1 MARTDEPFLGRWS
14 RLKQKRRQPE
24 PEPEPGDAPQ
34 VEDAEPAPAE
44 THPAAAEEETAA
56 VDLPDIETLDKDS
69 DYSVFMKEGVPEQLK
84 KLALRKLW
92 LSDPDLAVLDGL
104 NDYDDDY
111 RIVPAILGKFASGG
125 DDTPED
131 PDDAVAGAKAKDE
144 EDGPKAKDEDKDKE
158 EEVAAAKD
166 DEEPGEA
173 GERKEE
179 TDADAEAG
187 ERASGSAN
195 DADGKSG

>member
-14 RLKQKRRQPE
+14 RLKHERLRR
-24 PEPEPGDAPQ
+24 EPEPGEAPQ
-34 VEDAEPAPAE
+34 VEDGEPSPAGTQPAPGDE
-44 THPAAAEEETAA
+44 KTEPL
-56 VDLPDIETLDKDS
+56 DLPDIETLDKDS

-104 NDYDDDY
+104 NDYDEDF
-111 RIVPAILGKFASGG
+111 RIIPEAIMGEIAKGG
-125 DDTPED
+125 DETPDD

-144 EDGPKAKDEDKDKE
+144 EEE
-158 EEVAAAKD
+158 EEVAAATGA
-166 DEEPGEA
+166 EEPGEA
-173 GERKEE
+173 DAAGERKEG

-187 ERASGSAN
+187 ERAGESAD

>member
-1 MARTDEPFLGRWS
+1 MAPTDEPFLGRWS
-14 RLKQKRRQPE
+14 RLKRERRQA
-24 PEPEPGDAPQ
+24 EPEPGEAPP
-34 VEDAEPAPAE
+34 VEDTEPAPAG
-44 THPAAAEEETAA
+44 TQPAPGDDETAA
-56 VDLPDIETLDKDS
+56 LDLPDIETLDKDS

-104 NDYDDDY
+104 NDYDEDF
-111 RIVPAILGKFASGG
+111 RIIPEAIMGEIAKGG
-125 DDTPED
+125 DETPDD

-144 EDGPKAKDEDKDKE
+144 EEE
-158 EEVAAAKD
+158 EEVAAATGA
-166 DEEPGEA
+166 EEPGEA
-173 GERKEE
+173 DAAGERKEG

-187 ERASGSAN
+187 ERAGESAD